1 LNAAPWTTPLANT
14 VAVARAGTIEPGTTQ
29 RVVVEDVAILLCNVG
44 GTLYA
49 IEDVCTHDGAPLDQ
63 GALDGRRITC
73 PRHGAVFDVITGAV
87 LALPAVL
94 PVRTFVVNVTGDD
107 VYIELFD
114 DLADAST
121 DIEHEH
127 PAREHAPPKRSG
139 PSTSESPLSIEGMD
153 AYDQT
158 LADSFPAS
166 DPPPGPLQ
174 I

>member
-1 LNAAPWTTPLANT
+1 
-14 VAVARAGTIEPGTTQ
+14 VAVAQTATIELGTTQ

-94 PVRTFVVNVTGDD
+94 PVRTFVVNVTGED
-107 VYIELFD
+107 VLIELVVD
-114 DLADAST
+114 PADAST
-121 DIEHEH
+121 DIEHEN
-127 PAREHAPPKRSG
+127 PAPEPVTAKRSDR
-139 PSTSESPLSIEGMD
+139 PSASESPLSIEGLD

-158 LADSFPAS
+158 LVDSFPAS
-166 DPPPGPLQ
+166 DPPPGPLT

>member
-1 LNAAPWTTPLANT
+1 MAETE
-14 VAVARAGTIEPGTTQ
+14 AVARAATIEPGTTQ
-29 RVVVEDVAILLCNVG
+29 RIVVKDVAILLCNVG

-73 PRHGAVFDVITGAV
+73 PRHGAVFDVISGAV

-94 PVRTFVVNVTGDD
+94 PVRTFVVNVTGED
-107 VYIELFD
+107 VFIEPFD
-114 DLADAST
+114 DPADAST

-127 PAREHAPPKRSG
+127 PAPEHVAADRLSAL
-139 PSTSESPLSIEGMD
+139 ESPLSIEGLD

-166 DPPPGPLQ
+166 DPPPGPLA